1 VLHGSSLLVAELE
14 AGLSARMEGRT
25 NLRAVGITA
34 DGKVDGVDVFLL
46 AGGSS
51 TVSQGLLKGVGV
63 ATLDV
68 RVVLTGFLE
77 GVGVRV
83 RRVDLR

>member
-25 NLRAVGITA
+25 NFGTIRITA
-34 DGKVDGVDVFLL
+34 DGKVDGVDVPLL
-46 AGGSS
+46 ASGSS
-51 TVSQGLLKGVGV
+51 TISQGLLKGVGV

-68 RVVLTGFLE
+68 RVELTGFLKD
-77 GVGVRV
+77 VGV
-83 RRVDLR
+83 